1 MGEITEIDREGK
13 MRTFLTKFTREKI
26 RFCLAI
32 FNISIVSH
40 VSRLLILRSLLTGHL
55 PMSQKIVQT
64 QNRQFSRNLYHSTL
78 SWSKLTTQNIFDL

>member
-40 VSRLLILRSLLTGHL
+40 VSRLLILRSLL
-55 PMSQKIVQT
+55 K
-64 QNRQFSRNLYHSTL
+64 
-78 SWSKLTTQNIFDL
+78 KA